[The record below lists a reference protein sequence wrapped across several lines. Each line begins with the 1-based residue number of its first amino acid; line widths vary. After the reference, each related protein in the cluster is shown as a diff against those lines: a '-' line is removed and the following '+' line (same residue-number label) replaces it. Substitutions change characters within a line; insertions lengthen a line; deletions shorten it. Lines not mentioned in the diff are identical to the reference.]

1 MKTRLSLAAAL
12 LLVCSTAF
20 AQHEHGK
27 KDGPPMDPA
36 MMEAM
41 MKAAMPGPAHKA
53 LDSMVGTWNTKITMW
68 PMPGADPM
76 TTEGVSEM
84 KWVMG
89 GRYVEQRFTGS
100 FMGAPFEG
108 LGYTGYDN
116 IKKRYFSTWM
126 DNMSTSMMMSTGNAG
141 ADGTMTMTGTMTD
154 PMTGKDSET
163 KEKFRVVDANNAVF
177 EMWTPALDGKMFK
190 MMEIAYTRKK

>member
-1 MKTRLSLAAAL
+1 MRVKLCLATAL
-12 LLVCSTAF
+12 LLVCVSAIADQTDKPKP
-20 AQHEHGK
+20 Q
-27 KDGPPMDPA
+27 MDPA

-53 LDSMVGTWNTKITMW
+53 LESMVGTWNTKITMW
-68 PMPGADPM
+68 PMPGTDPM

-108 LGYTGYDN
+108 VGYTGYDN
-116 IKKRYFSTWM
+116 IKKRYFSTWI

-154 PMTGKDSET
+154 PMTGKDAET

-177 EMWTPALDGKMFK
+177 EMWTPAPDGKMFK

>member
-1 MKTRLSLAAAL
+1 MRVKLCLATAL
-12 LLVCSTAF
+12 LLVCVSAIADQTEKPKP
-20 AQHEHGK
+20 Q
-27 KDGPPMDPA
+27 MDPA

-53 LDSMVGTWNTKITMW
+53 LESMVGTWNTKITMW

-108 LGYTGYDN
+108 VGYTGYDN

-126 DNMSTSMMMSTGNAG
+126 DNMSTAMMMSTGNAG
-141 ADGTMTMTGTMTD
+141 ADATMTMTGTMTD
-154 PMTGKDSET
+154 PVTGKDSAT
-163 KEKFRVVDANNAVF
+163 KEMFRVVDANNAVF
-177 EMWTPALDGKMFK
+177 EMWTPAPDGKMFK